1 MASLFREAF
10 TIYNVN
16 INEENVLAIGQ
27 CFPFAVQMAD
37 KWWNDHIDK
46 TKRPGKGVHPDI
58 DNKDKFKVVH
68 GTVTNKWDK
77 SAKPVIHAWVE
88 MGDKVFD
95 DQTSATKPNGVDK
108 AIYYDNFQPEPK
120 HEYTA
125 EEVVINCMVK
135 GGPGPWDEEFI
146 EKIKARDA
154 WLGETRMDIEQ
165 IIKEELTKYLKE
177 EPGKGPVHVIGSLIH
192 QHGLMGAGEALEQ
205 MGFDADFVTSPL
217 PMWMLEKDGVKY
229 AALNKKYVEDADL
242 IVGDIA
248 IGVMG

>member
-1 MASLFREAF
+1 M
-10 TIYNVN
+10 N

-27 CFPFAVQMAD
+27 CFPFAVQMAK
-37 KWWNDHIDK
+37 KWWDDHIDK

-154 WLGETRMDIEQ
+154 WLGESRMNKTKLQ
-165 IIKEELTKYLKE
+165 RIIKEELK
-177 EPGKGPVHVIGSLIH
+177 
-192 QHGLMGAGEALEQ
+192 
-205 MGFDADFVTSPL
+205 
-217 PMWMLEKDGVKY
+217 
-229 AALNKKYVEDADL
+229 AALNELNWDDPALQSPGSYKRAKYGDAR
-242 IVGDIA
+242 VNADIA
-248 IGVMG
+248 NEIEAFISNRLIKVAGPVEQWTDEHLETFEQINNLLNVLFPSGD